1 MVKGSNTEKLMS
13 ALITKMESMYSSLND
28 LRNENMELKKMMN
41 NPAALLKK
49 AGFVSTTTTL
59 PEDISP
65 DPFRNDLGL
74 GDATLLKNDNPGD
87 LSEFTNEQ
95 VHEMSWAD
103 IHEMAEQV
111 QDVEVTP

>member
-1 MVKGSNTEKLMS
+1 MVKGSSTEKLMN
-13 ALITKMESMYSSLND
+13 ALITKMESMDSSLND
-28 LRNENMELKKMMN
+28 LRNENMELRKMMN

-74 GDATLLKNDNPGD
+74 GDATLLKNENSN

-103 IHEMAEQV
+103 IHEMAEQA